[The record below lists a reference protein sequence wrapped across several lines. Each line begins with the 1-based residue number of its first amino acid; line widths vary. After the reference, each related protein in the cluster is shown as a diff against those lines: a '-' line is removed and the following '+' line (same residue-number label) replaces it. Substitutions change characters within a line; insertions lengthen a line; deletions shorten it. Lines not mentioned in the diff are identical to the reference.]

1 MALFELYSKTKEN
14 KICTKDKIKPQHIC
28 LSIRMYAVLTSKAKY
43 IRDSIDMG
51 SPRVFISIVNDS
63 KKI

>member
-1 MALFELYSKTKEN
+1 
-14 KICTKDKIKPQHIC
+14 
-28 LSIRMYAVLTSKAKY
+28 MYVVLTSKANY

-51 SPRVFISIVNDS
+51 SPRVFISIINDS